1 MRNKIIGI
9 IILLIAISLLALGI
23 AQGQQNLINFF
34 YDRMTT
40 VIP

>member
-23 AQGQQNLINFF
+23 AQGQQNLINGL
-34 YDRMTT
+34 YDKMAI
-40 VIP
+40 IP

>member
-9 IILLIAISLLALGI
+9 IILLVAISLLALGI
-23 AQGQQNLINFF
+23 AQGQQNLITIF
-34 YDRMTT
+34 YDKM